1 MSGKIEE
8 MMNHAKIAEL
18 LNKKKAEE
26 ENKNF
31 VLWLLAIVGAVAAVA
46 AIAFAVYRYM
56 NPKYAD
62 FDGEFDYDEFEELM
76 EKEEFIRFDI
86 CQHKKNRGIC
96 VESEGVLLSK
106 EEEGNFFCVMK
117 MIKDVQAKEDDALEF
132 AVLWYGKTNSGAL
145 KLRCYSHDKDYFDM
159 FYVLGEECGSYGRS

>member
-62 FDGEFDYDEFEELM
+62 FDGEFYYDEFEDD
-76 EKEEFIRFDI
+76 F
-86 CQHKKNRGIC
+86 
-96 VESEGVLLSK
+96 
-106 EEEGNFFCVMK
+106 
-117 MIKDVQAKEDDALEF
+117 EDDDINEDD
-132 AVLWYGKTNSGAL
+132 V
-145 KLRCYSHDKDYFDM
+145 
-159 FYVLGEECGSYGRS
+159 YVKPVNK